1 MKQGKRQAM
10 QSNNPLD
17 PQSYDG
23 IFDSRTHEG
32 GHKGNRQDYW
42 QDSQNVLRDIR
53 WHGEHVMPANLF
65 HFYSMFFG
73 NAYLT
78 RVR

>member
-1 MKQGKRQAM
+1 M

-32 GHKGNRQDYW
+32 GHKGNCQDYW

-53 WHGEHVMPANLF
+53 WHGEHVMPANLSILILCF
-65 HFYSMFFG
+65 SEMPIYNSS
-73 NAYLT
+73 LKIT
-78 RVR
+78 ISV